1 MQILIFILSAL
12 AVVIAGAALIL
23 VLQEKQRTQELAAAV
38 DQRFKGMSKTNK
50 ESKTA
55 MLHYVD
61 EENKK
66 ISASVEKTA
75 KETND
80 RLEKV
85 FSAVKS
91 VNRKAEE
98 AKKVALENEKHIEDL
113 EQGIVPDFETARK
126 AVDEV
131 NRFNEGIAGILGF
144 DPLQAMKK
152 GRQEDD

>member
-1 MQILIFILSAL
+1 MQIFIFILSAL

-23 VLQEKQRTQELAAAV
+23 VLQEKQRTQELTAAV
-38 DQRFKGMSKTNK
+38 DQRFKGVAKTNK
-50 ESKTA
+50 ESRTA

-66 ISASVEKTA
+66 LSASVEKTA
-75 KETND
+75 KETNE

-98 AKKVALENEKHIEDL
+98 AKKAAQENAKHIDDL

-131 NRFNEGIAGILGF
+131 NKFNEGIAGILGF

>member
-98 AKKVALENEKHIEDL
+98 AKKVAQENAKHIDDL